1 MPADAG
7 PSKTIRLHIPN
18 MDCAAEEA
26 EIRKTLDPIAGVQ
39 SLRFHLSSRRLEVTA
54 TEESMAQAIESL
66 KGAGFSAQVLP
77 DEPPAAG
84 APGDAGGNR
93 ELARLAVALVLAI
106 MAEGF
111 AYFGGAAPTWRVAE
125 IVCSLLAIALSGLGT
140 YSKGLAALA
149 AFRLNINALMSV
161 AVTGAFVIGQWPE
174 AAMVMTLY
182 AIAELIEARAVD
194 RARNAIQRLLQ
205 LTPPTADVRQP
216 DGSWASRPVESI
228 PLQSLVRV
236 APGERV
242 PLDGVV
248 TVGSG
253 AVNQAPITGE
263 SLPVDKN
270 PGDSVYAGSINEH
283 AELEIRVTA
292 GASDTTLARIIH
304 AVEQAQGK
312 KAPTQRLVDRFA
324 AIYTPGVFLLALAV
338 AVGAPLLL
346 DWTWMASI
354 YKALVLLVVA
364 CPCALVIAT
373 PVSVV
378 SALASAARRGV
389 LVKGGTYLEE
399 ARTIHVVALDKT
411 GTITEGKPRLVAFET
426 LRGDPDEA
434 GRLAASLAARSD
446 HPVSKAIAL
455 GLRVQASPVEQFQ
468 ALAGRGTKGV
478 VDGQILN
485 LGNHRLV
492 EELGLCSA
500 ELEAR
505 LKGHERQGRTVTL
518 LTSGTKVLAVF
529 AVADAIK
536 PTSSEAI
543 AELARMNV
551 STVMLTGDNQ
561 STAETIAAQAGI
573 AKARGDLLPADK
585 LTAIRELRARGPTA
599 MIGDGI
605 NDAPALTES
614 DIGIAMGAAGTDV
627 AIESADVVIMN
638 DDLRRIPELMRLSQ
652 RTHSILWQNIAIALG
667 IKAVFLYLAIF
678 DSASMWMAVFA
689 DMGASLLVVAN
700 GLRLLGRSGSHAE
713 GRE

>member
-18 MDCAAEEA
+18 MDCAGEEA
-26 EIRKTLDPIAGVQ
+26 EIRKALDPIAGVQ

-54 TEESMAQAIESL
+54 TEGAMAQALESL
-66 KGAGFSAQVLP
+66 KGAGFSPQVLP
-77 DEPPAAG
+77 AEPSAAG
-84 APGDAGGNR
+84 APGDADGNR

-106 MAEGF
+106 VAEGF
-111 AYFGGAAPTWRVAE
+111 AYFGGTAPTWRVAE

-140 YSKGLAALA
+140 YRKGLAALA

-205 LTPPTADVRQP
+205 LTPPAADVRQP
-216 DGSWASRPVESI
+216 DGSWVSRPVESI

-236 APGERV
+236 APGARV

-270 PGDSVYAGSINEH
+270 PGDTVYAGSINEH

-292 GASDTTLARIIH
+292 GAADTTLARIIH

-399 ARTIHVVALDKT
+399 ARTIRVVALDKT

-426 LRGDPDEA
+426 LQGDPDEA
-434 GRLAASLAARSD
+434 GCMAASLAARSD

-468 ALAGRGTKGV
+468 ALAGRGTKGI
-478 VDGQILN
+478 VDGQALH

-492 EELGLCSA
+492 EELGLCTA

-573 AKARGDLLPADK
+573 AKVRGDLLPADK
-585 LTAIRELRARGPTA
+585 LMAIRELRALGPTA

>member
-7 PSKTIRLHIPN
+7 PSKTVRLHIPN

-26 EIRKTLDPIAGVQ
+26 EIRKALDPIAGVQ

-54 TEESMAQAIESL
+54 TEGSMAQALEAL
-66 KGAGFSAQVLP
+66 KGAGFSPQMLP
-77 DEPPAAG
+77 PEHSAAST
-84 APGDAGGNR
+84 PGDAGGNR
-93 ELARLAVALVLAI
+93 ELARLAVALLLALV
-106 MAEGF
+106 AEGF
-111 AYFGGAAPTWRVAE
+111 AYFGGTAPTWRVAE
-125 IVCSLLAIALSGLGT
+125 IVCALLAIALSGLGT
-140 YSKGLAALA
+140 YRKGLAALA

-216 DGSWASRPVESI
+216 DGSWISRPVESI

-236 APGERV
+236 APGARV

-270 PGDSVYAGSINEH
+270 PGDAVYAGSINEH
-283 AELEIRVTA
+283 AELEVRVTA
-292 GASDTTLARIIH
+292 GANDTTLARIIH

-324 AIYTPGVFLLALAV
+324 AFYTPGVFLLALAV

-399 ARTIHVVALDKT
+399 ARTIRVVALDKT

-426 LRGDPDEA
+426 LQGDPDEA

-455 GLRVQASPVEQFQ
+455 GLRIQVSPVEQFQ

-478 VDGQILN
+478 VDGQALH
-485 LGNHRLV
+485 LGNHRLL
-492 EELGLCSA
+492 EELGLCTA

-518 LTSGTKVLAVF
+518 LTSGTKVLAVL

-543 AELARMNV
+543 AALARMNV
-551 STVMLTGDNQ
+551 STVMLTGDNH

-585 LTAIRELRARGPTA
+585 LTAIRELRALGPTA

-678 DSASMWMAVFA
+678 DNASMWMAVFA

-713 GRE
+713 GKE